1 MDVVIF
7 FGIYLGVAFLFT
19 LGSVLAVG
27 GVLHAG
33 TRRVDGFLIYL
44 FPVMLLAVVVSTLSS
59 GRNLSLPGALVG
71 FGVEMGAGGAAKWLQ
86 RAVTLFLLA
95 VSVERLA
102 NMAFGSRKAD
112 SPRALMVAFALCWV
126 AVVALP
132 AAFGTRPS
140 FRHEYVYALVIGL
153 AALTTTET
161 GAQRAILFARNAL
174 VVFIAL
180 GLLLLVIKRDMV
192 LSPYTGSWLPGFEW
206 RFSGLASGPNAM
218 GPLSLLCLLSLVS
231 QPFEKRWL
239 NRFAW
244 GAAMVSLL
252 LTQSKTTWIAAA
264 ACFLVLHLVSGSPF
278 LSRWLSTP
286 RYQLAAQVL
295 LALLGLA
302 VVALIYV
309 AGANVFRT
317 QFEALMATQ
326 QGTDL
331 VTFTGRDQI
340 WAIAWETFL
349 RSPWF
354 GYGPEIW
361 DAYFRYQIGLP
372 AAFHAHNQVM
382 NVLAASGV
390 VGTLAFS
397 VYCVVLVRRIWPRLG
412 AFNGLPAALGT
423 LLVLRSISEVPFAFD
438 SFGSETM
445 VQMLLLMLVAGAKPR
460 TDRARV
466 PAHGQ

>member
-7 FGIYLGVAFLFT
+7 FGIYLGVALVFT

-33 TRRVDGFLIYL
+33 TRRVDGFLVYL
-44 FPVMLLAVVVSTLSS
+44 FPVMLLAVVVTTLSS

-71 FGVEMGAGGAAKWLQ
+71 IGVEMGAGGTAKWLQ

-102 NMAFGSRKAD
+102 SVAFGSRKPD
-112 SPRALMVAFALCWV
+112 RPRALMVAFALCWV

-153 AALTTTET
+153 AALTTTES
-161 GAQRAILFARNAL
+161 GAIKAVRFARNAL
-174 VVFIAL
+174 AIFIAL
-180 GLLLLVIKRDMV
+180 SLLLLALKRDMV

-206 RFSGLASGPNAM
+206 RFSGLSSGPNAM
-218 GPLSLLCLLSLVS
+218 GPLSLLGLLCLVS
-231 QPFEKRWL
+231 QPFERVWL
-239 NRFAW
+239 NRVAW
-244 GAAMVSLL
+244 AAALVSLL
-252 LTQSKTTWIAAA
+252 LTQSKTTWIAGA
-264 ACFLVLHLVSGSPF
+264 ACFMALQLVSGAPTIR
-278 LSRWLSTP
+278 RWLTLP
-286 RYQLAAQVL
+286 RYRVATQTL
-295 LALLGLA
+295 LMLLGLA
-302 VVALIYV
+302 IVAVMYV
-309 AGANVFRT
+309 AGANVFGT

-326 QGTDL
+326 QGADL

-340 WAIAWETFL
+340 WQVAWDTFL

-361 DAYFRYQIGLP
+361 DPYFRYLIGLP

-390 VGTLAFS
+390 VGALAFT
-397 VYCVVLVRRIWPRLG
+397 VYCVVLVRRLWPRLS
-412 AFNGLPAALGT
+412 AFNGLPAAIAM
-423 LLVLRSISEVPFAFD
+423 LLALRSISEVPFAFD

-445 VQMLLLMLVAGAKPR
+445 VQMLLLMLVAGAKP
-460 TDRARV
+460 
-466 PAHGQ
+466 PAQQPQVATHGP